1 LTLYAH
7 FASNLSI
14 KSNRLNQT
22 NFRSWLED
30 IMSEMEEDSRAMVF
44 TVARNIWYGRN
55 QYVLQNRRL
64 DFRQILAKANQN
76 LPLCLMR
83 DVPNAHSQ
91 RVPVGWKPP
100 PEGTFKVKLNAAIRN
115 NQGTCMGF
123 IDRDHEGNVLAASS
137 RSISSTGFC

>member
-1 LTLYAH
+1 
-7 FASNLSI
+7 
-14 KSNRLNQT
+14 
-22 NFRSWLED
+22 
-30 IMSEMEEDSRAMVF
+30 MSEMEEDSRAMVF

-115 NQGTCMGF
+115 NQGTSTHELASVAF
-123 IDRDHEGNVLAASS
+123 SVIDYCWIEEVPHCLDQIILDDVSFTFPEV
-137 RSISSTGFC
+137 